1 MGFDHGTIS
10 FRICTLPEA
19 LPKDV
24 LERFAADHACSLD
37 RVRDEP
43 SWGWVSGRFL
53 LETEINE
60 DTSKIG
66 SYYHVC
72 LRQAERKIPAAL
84 LNAECRLAELSRMKA
99 DNVDHLNRKIRKE
112 IKDEVKSRLAP
123 QMPPSFIGSYCAI
136 DPVAN
141 VLYVTATNDKQFDLF
156 SGYFGKAMGFNPLPM
171 TPDNLALSQ
180 YQIDPMDVPA
190 VNISPEIDDVNGAT
204 GLLGENFLTW
214 LWQFEEERNGVLPST
229 KLGDF
234 NLMVDGP
241 LTFVAEGKEGSGA
254 VESSLRKGTP
264 TISAEA
270 RSAMLVGKKLRSAK
284 LILARGKGEE
294 WSCTMDASQ
303 FVFRGL
309 KLPEGE
315 ALDPEDVFEERMAN
329 LDIFRQVIFELF
341 HLYLTVM
348 TNNAK
353 RTEYQK
359 KAKKW
364 VENHEQN

>member
-1 MGFDHGTIS
+1 MGFDHGTIT
-10 FRICTLPEA
+10 FRVCSLPEE
-19 LPKDV
+19 LPKDA
-24 LERFAADHACSLD
+24 LERFDADHAGPLD

-53 LETEINE
+53 LESEINE
-60 DTSKIG
+60 ETSKCG
-66 SYYHVC
+66 AFYHVC

-84 LNAECRLAELSRMKA
+84 LNAECRMAELARMKA
-99 DNVDHLNRKIRKE
+99 DNTDHLNRKVLKE
-112 IKDEVKSRLAP
+112 IKSEVKERLAP
-123 QMPPSFIGSYCAI
+123 QMPPTFTGTYCAI
-136 DPVAN
+136 DPLEKL
-141 VLYVTATNDKQFDLF
+141 LYVTATSDKQFDLF
-156 SGYFGKAMGFNPLPM
+156 SGYFGKAMGFNPLPL
-171 TPDNLALSQ
+171 TPDNLAVSQ
-180 YQIDPMDVPA
+180 YHTDPLDIPA

-214 LWQFEEERNGVLPST
+214 LWQYEEEREGVLPST

-234 NLMVDGP
+234 SLMIDGP
-241 LTFVAEGKEGSGA
+241 LTFVAEGNGA
-254 VESSLRKGTP
+254 FESSLRKGMP

-284 LILARGKGEE
+284 LVLARDKGEE

-315 ALDPEDVFEERMAN
+315 ALDPKDVFIERMAN

-341 HLYLTVM
+341 HLYLVTM
-348 TNNAK
+348 SDPAK
-353 RTEYQK
+353 RADYQK

-364 VENHEQN
+364 VENHDQK

>member
-1 MGFDHGTIS
+1 MGFDHGNIT
-10 FRICTLPEA
+10 FRVCSLPEA
-19 LPKDV
+19 LPQDA
-24 LERFAADHACSLD
+24 LERFDADHACPLE
-37 RVRDEP
+37 RVGDEP

-53 LETEINE
+53 LENEINE
-60 DTSKIG
+60 ETSKIG

-99 DNVDHLNRKIRKE
+99 DNTDHLNRKIRKE
-112 IKDEVKSRLAP
+112 IKEEVKAHLAP
-123 QMPPSFIGSYCAI
+123 QMPPTFAGTYCAI
-136 DPVAN
+136 DPIAN
-141 VLYVTATNDKQFDLF
+141 MLYVTATSDKQFDLF

-171 TPDNLALSQ
+171 TPDNLAASQ
-180 YQIDPMDVPA
+180 YNIDPSDIPA
-190 VNISPEIDDVNGAT
+190 VNISPELSDASGAT

-214 LWQFEEERNGVLPST
+214 LWQYVEERNGVLPSS

-234 NLMVDGP
+234 SLMVDGP
-241 LTFVAEGKEGSGA
+241 LTFVAEGGGA
-254 VESSLRKGTP
+254 FESSLRKGTP

-284 LILARGKGEE
+284 LILAREKGEE

-303 FVFRGL
+303 FIFRGL
-309 KLPEGE
+309 KLPEGDS
-315 ALDPEDVFEERMAN
+315 LDPHDIFIERMTN

-348 TNNAK
+348 NDSAK
-353 RTEYQK
+353 RSDYQK

-364 VENHEQN
+364 VENHEQK

>member
-1 MGFDHGTIS
+1 MGFDHGTIT
-10 FRICTLPEA
+10 FRVCSLPDR
-19 LPKDV
+19 LPNDA
-24 LERFAADHACSLD
+24 LERFAAEHAGPLEH
-37 RVRDEP
+37 VTEEP

-53 LETEINE
+53 LETQINE
-60 DTSKIG
+60 DTAKFG
-66 SYYHVC
+66 PYLHVC

-99 DNVDHLNRKIRKE
+99 DNTDHLNRKIRKDIKEE
-112 IKDEVKSRLAP
+112 IKQRLAP
-123 QMPPSFIGSYCAI
+123 QMPPTFTGTYCAI

-141 VLYVTATNDKQFDLF
+141 MLYVSATSDKQFDLF
-156 SGYFGKAMGFNPLPM
+156 SGYFNKAIGFSPLPL
-171 TPDNLALSQ
+171 TPDNLALNQ
-180 YQIDPMDVPA
+180 FQTDPMDIPA
-190 VNISPEIDDVNGAT
+190 INISPEIDDSIGAT

-214 LWQFEEERNGVLPST
+214 LWQYEEEREGILPPT

-234 NLMVDGP
+234 SLMVDGP
-241 LTFVAEGKEGSGA
+241 LTFVAEGNGA
-254 VESSLRKGTP
+254 FESSLRKGMP

-315 ALDPEDVFEERMAN
+315 ALDPADVFEERMAN
-329 LDIFRQVIFELF
+329 LDIFRQVISELF

-348 TNNAK
+348 KDPAK
-353 RTEYQK
+353 RSDYQK

-364 VENHEQN
+364 VENHEQK